1 MTDFGVLLTKACYV
15 LTETCYYCLVQQSRW
30 HEFILMFAV
39 YLHILHIGILIYHG
53 LCTIFVYFISQN
65 VGSPWFPRIP
75 VRKVDDLGGWTFS
88 TFITCLSLVNLI
100 VQIFVLLLLT
110 GTVDVLLWNL
120 WFYGGVTNQD
130 VLLSEMCYCSRLYGI

>member
-1 MTDFGVLLTKACYV
+1 MQAVGWSTNHFLTDFGVLLTKACYV

-75 VRKVDDLGGWTFS
+75 VRKVDDFGGWTFS
-88 TFITCLSLVNLI
+88 TFIVINKLNCTNICI
-100 VQIFVLLLLT
+100 VATNRDRGRATLKFMI
-110 GTVDVLLWNL
+110 LW
-120 WFYGGVTNQD
+120 G
-130 VLLSEMCYCSRLYGI
+130 CY